1 MYVWISKGFLQTYIH
16 THKHTPLA
24 LLVTS
29 SQALDSHAHTYGGL
43 KGRHLHAQTKG
54 AGAEK
59 RLLPI
64 LALVLGPSGGAMA

>member
-1 MYVWISKGFLQTYIH
+1 MDFQGVPPDVHTYI
-16 THKHTPLA
+16 HTPLA

-29 SQALDSHAHTYGGL
+29 SQALASHAHTYGGL
-43 KGRHLHAQTKG
+43 KGRHFHVQTTG